1 MNDTDLARK
10 AEWRRWHR
18 VQRRKAVIV
27 WSGVLLIANMLLAEI
42 IAIGYL
48 AVHLM
53 L

>member
-27 WSGVLLIANMLLAEI
+27 WSGVLLIALAEI